1 METSEKYLRL
11 FILQIEKEKIMQV
24 IPLKSGVMFKQ
35 VFSQPYIFNHFVE
48 DVLDIKFKTDKVH
61 TEYEYPKPIG
71 FVRSCYDLFAED
83 KEQRIIVEIQH
94 IKEEDFFDR
103 FLYYHLISLIEQAG
117 GYREY
122 EFQQTVYTI
131 VVLTSTPRDG
141 SINFSCAVSD
151 MNPIDEY
158 GKTID
163 IYPHRLVFLCP
174 RQINDKTPAKTQ
186 EWLRLIEDSLDG
198 KIDNDQYGKPIWQD
212 IINQI
217 KKRDIDPAILAQLKD
232 EAAWEK
238 AKQRFANEGRK
249 EGRKE
254 GRREGEANSLI
265 LLLETKFSPLSENQK
280 NIIYSLQKEPL
291 KKAMAYIFQAS
302 SLDEMF
308 SYIKSL

>member
-1 METSEKYLRL
+1 
-11 FILQIEKEKIMQV
+11 MQV

-35 VFSQPYIFNHFVE
+35 VFSQPNIFNHFVN
-48 DVLDIKFKTDKVH
+48 DILGINFNTDKVH
-61 TEYEYPKPIG
+61 TEYEYPEPVG

-94 IKEEDFFDR
+94 IKEDDFFDR

-141 SINFSCAVSD
+141 SVNFSCAVSD

-158 GKTID
+158 GQTVD

-174 RQINDKTPAKTQ
+174 RQVNEKTPEKTQ
-186 EWLRLIEDSLDG
+186 AWLTLIEDSLDG
-198 KIDNDQYGKPIWQD
+198 EIDSDQYRKTIWQD
-212 IINQI
+212 ILAQI
-217 KKRDIDPAILAQLKD
+217 KKRDIDPSILAQLKD

-238 AKQRFANEGRK
+238 AKQRFADEGRK

-254 GRREGEANSLI
+254 GRLAGKKEGEVNSLI
-265 LLLETKFSPLSENQK
+265 LLLETKFTSLDEKQK
-280 NIIYSLQKEPL
+280 NSIANLEEEQL
-291 KKAMAYIFQAS
+291 KKAMAYIFQAT
-302 SLDEMF
+302 SLDDMF
-308 SYIKSL
+308 VYLDKL

>member
-1 METSEKYLRL
+1 
-11 FILQIEKEKIMQV
+11 MQV

-35 VFSQPYIFNHFVE
+35 VFSQPNIFNHFVN
-48 DVLDIKFKTDKVH
+48 DILGINFNTDKVH
-61 TEYEYPKPIG
+61 TEYEYPEPVG

-94 IKEEDFFDR
+94 IKEDDFFDR

-141 SINFSCAVSD
+141 SVNFSCAVSD

-158 GKTID
+158 GQTAD

-174 RQINDKTPAKTQ
+174 RQVNEKTPAKTQ
-186 EWLRLIEDSLDG
+186 EWLTLIEDSLDG
-198 KIDNDQYGKPIWQD
+198 EIDSDQYGKTIWQD
-212 IINQI
+212 ILIQI
-217 KKRDIDPAILAQLKD
+217 KKRDIDPSILAQLKD
-232 EAAWEK
+232 EAAWER
-238 AKQRFANEGRK
+238 AKRRFTDEGRK

-254 GRREGEANSLI
+254 GRLAGKKEGEVNSLI
-265 LLLETKFSPLSENQK
+265 LLLETKFTPLDEKQK
-280 NIIYSLQKEPL
+280 NSIANLEEEQL
-291 KKAMAYIFQAS
+291 KKAMAYIFQAT
-302 SLDEMF
+302 SLDDMF
-308 SYIKSL
+308 VYLDKL